1 MQVDL
6 KGIVSITGKPG
17 LYRLVGQNKSAY
29 IVESLNEQKQKLVLN
44 PTTVRMASLEDITVY
59 GEEEDIRLTAIFERI
74 RETPVPMPD
83 TAKTDGNNLRAYF
96 REVAPRHDE
105 ERVYTSDMKKIINW
119 YQILAAGQLLPAGE

>member
-1 MQVDL
+1 DL

-29 IVESLNEQKQKLVLN
+29 IVESLNGQKQKLVLN
-44 PTTVRMASLEDITVY
+44 PATVRMASLEDITVY
-59 GEEEDIRLTAIFERI
+59 GEDEDIRLTAIFERI
-74 RETPVPMPD
+74 RETPVPLPD
-83 TAKTDGNNLRAYF
+83 AAKTDGNSLRAYF

-119 YQILAAGQLLPAGE
+119 YQILVAG